1 MAAEKNF
8 LIGEKVLTKCR
19 KIFEKVRK
27 QKNFGNGRF
36 VKNFLERGILNQSQ
50 RILRENKKIS
60 KSELIQLKPEDFDEN
75 ILKSFSEKN
84 PIGFF
89 FRND

>member
-1 MAAEKNF
+1 MS
-8 LIGEKVLTKCR
+8 KCR
-19 KIFEKVRK
+19 KIFDRVRR

-60 KSELIQLKPEDFDEN
+60 GFELTQLKPEDFDKDF
-75 ILKSFSEKN
+75 LKNFDEKI
-84 PIGFF
+84 PMGFI
-89 FRND
+89 RE